1 MGKTA
6 KRDRIRLYTGM
17 LLGVTA
23 LCTLTLLCAA
33 GSSAVQTFA
42 QELAPAQTALVQG
55 PLTGLTVAVDAGHG
69 GYDGGAVGRVS
80 GVPEKGLNLDVA
92 QRVEKLLVQQ
102 GADVV
107 MTRTGDYALCDEHP
121 PIRRKLQDMQRR
133 AALIRLNDADVVL
146 SIHMNEYA
154 GRGESGPQVF

>member
-1 MGKTA
+1 MGKAA

-17 LLGVTA
+17 LLGVTT
-23 LCTLTLLCAA
+23 LCTLTLLYAA

-42 QELAPAQTALVQG
+42 QELAPAQTAGVQEPLAGLV
-55 PLTGLTVAVDAGHG
+55 VAVDAGHG

-92 QRVEKLLVQQ
+92 QRVERLLVQQ

-121 PIRRKLQDMQRR
+121 PIRRKL
-133 AALIRLNDADVVL
+133 
-146 SIHMNEYA
+146 
-154 GRGESGPQVF
+154 